1 VFLEILQRLAGE
13 YSVAA
18 RTETIVH
25 SRGSGIP
32 NDIARL
38 KGARLVCI
46 NEVEDGQR
54 LKESLIKDLT
64 GGDTISARFLHREF
78 FDFRPQFK
86 LWIRGNHKPQIRGTD
101 DGIWRRIHLIP
112 FTVTIPPG
120 ERDGDLLWKLESE
133 LPGILAW
140 AVQGCL
146 DWQRNGLQP
155 PAQVLDAVSEYRSE
169 MDVIGEFLEDCVT
182 VRQNAQVTAK
192 ALYRA
197 YRKWTEETGQ
207 NAVTQT
213 RFGLALQERDFRK
226 VRASGGVIYQGIEL
240 PMSDAWQPE

>member
-1 VFLEILQRLAGE
+1 
-13 YSVAA
+13 
-18 RTETIVH
+18 
-25 SRGSGIP
+25 
-32 NDIARL
+32 
-38 KGARLVCI
+38 
-46 NEVEDGQR
+46 
-54 LKESLIKDLT
+54 
-64 GGDTISARFLHREF
+64 
-78 FDFRPQFK
+78 
-86 LWIRGNHKPQIRGTD
+86 
-101 DGIWRRIHLIP
+101 
-112 FTVTIPPG
+112 
-120 ERDGDLLWKLESE
+120 
-133 LPGILAW
+133 
-140 AVQGCL
+140 
-146 DWQRNGLQP
+146 
-155 PAQVLDAVSEYRSE
+155 